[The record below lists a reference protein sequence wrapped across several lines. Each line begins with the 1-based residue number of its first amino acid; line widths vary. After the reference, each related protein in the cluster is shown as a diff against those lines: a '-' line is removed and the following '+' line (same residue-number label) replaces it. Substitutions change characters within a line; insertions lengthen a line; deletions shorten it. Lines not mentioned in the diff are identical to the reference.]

1 MPTPRRLVRCHQ
13 RPRLSRRPPC
23 HRLRYPRAAAA
34 LPRSASR
41 ASRSWATAAPT
52 RAHRQR
58 CAKASRPAAA
68 RSGCAWRTR
77 RGRQQSERKTN
88 KRRREHTF
96 TSDGDGRT
104 EGGDWEH
111 RVHVSRVYVSQCVH
125 TTQQSVRRPTEQE
138 GRAFSPYATITSLF
152 LPASR
157 EPPPTPLPLSLALP
171 ALPFPSPP
179 PTYPPAHRPYATG
192 ALLHRR
198 GAGHAQGSTSVAPNF
213 IFILFLLRGKLF
225 VGGCCER
232 L

>member
-152 LPASR
+152 STSLERTSPH
-157 EPPPTPLPLSLALP
+157 PPPALSRPPGPPFPLPTTDI
-171 ALPFPSPP
+171 PP
-179 PTYPPAHRPYATG
+179 RAPPLRHGCAAPPKGGGARPGVHIGRSEFHFY
-192 ALLHRR
+192 
-198 GAGHAQGSTSVAPNF
+198 F
-213 IFILFLLRGKLF
+213 IFITRKTFRRRLL
-225 VGGCCER
+225 
-232 L
+232 